1 MISAAI
7 GLFDWPALVRF
18 YRIQEGEFVVCVTAM
33 LGVVTLGALQGI
45 GLAIG
50 LAMLV
55 LLIRSSR
62 PGEAVLGRVE
72 GLQGFHDVAQHEGAS
87 VVPGLVLYRFS
98 ASVIFYNA
106 PYFKRRVL
114 AIAHANPS
122 ARMLIVDGAP
132 ILHLDSTGADTIVE
146 LKDELAALGDRARV
160 RERHAA
166 GAADARAQRRAGTSR
181 RRRPLSNAPAR
192 RAGARVGAGDTVS
205 LVPVTRSSLAHFR
218 ARVAESGASAGAQK
232 RASPDACAKKRVAGT
247 LPRKVPGTWM
257 KCTSWIM
264 LIPQVLAWRERRV
277 PACSL
282 VIERTSGAYPPAQ
295 LAWHVSGS
303 LQCGDWRK

>member
-1 MISAAI
+1 MQYLPGAALGAVLISAAI

-87 VVPGLVLYRFS
+87 LVPGVVLYRFS

-106 PYFKRRVL
+106 AYFKRRAL

-122 ARMLIVDGAP
+122 ARMLIVDGSP
-132 ILHLDSTGADTIVE
+132 LVHLDSTGADAIAE
-146 LKDELAALGDRARV
+146 LKDELAIRGSGAGV
-160 RERHAA
+160 RERFAA
-166 GAADARAQRRAGTSR
+166 GAANARAQRRAGTPR
-181 RRRPLSNAPAR
+181 RRRHFSNAPAG
-192 RAGARVGAGDTVS
+192 RAGTRVGAGDAVKLARTRPARPGQ
-205 LVPVTRSSLAHFR
+205 LV
-218 ARVAESGASAGAQK
+218 
-232 RASPDACAKKRVAGT
+232 
-247 LPRKVPGTWM
+247 LPRDPIARF
-257 KCTSWIM
+257 SR
-264 LIPQVLAWRERRV
+264 PHPHRRSRR
-277 PACSL
+277 C
-282 VIERTSGAYPPAQ
+282 
-295 LAWHVSGS
+295 W
-303 LQCGDWRK
+303 